1 MDIYEKLL
9 KCASVLVMLCSIFSA
24 AARNFIHPGLLHSQ
38 DDLKRITRLVKEN
51 SYPAMGSYD
60 LLRKVPGASFEY
72 EMKGPFE
79 NISRAGKYGYTKAPC
94 ESDCNAAY
102 YNALMLSL
110 IHI

>member
-79 NISRAGKYGYTKAPC
+79 NISRAGKYGYTKAPG
-94 ESDCNAAY
+94 ERV
-102 YNALMLSL
+102 
-110 IHI
+110 

>member
-1 MDIYEKLL
+1 
-9 KCASVLVMLCSIFSA
+9 MLCSIFSA

-72 EMKGPFE
+72 EMKGRLRISVVPE
-79 NISRAGKYGYTKAPC
+79 NMDTPKLLVKAIVMR
-94 ESDCNAAY
+94 
-102 YNALMLSL
+102 LIIML
-110 IHI
+110 

>member
-1 MDIYEKLL
+1 
-9 KCASVLVMLCSIFSA
+9 MLCSIFSA

-79 NISRAGKYGYTKAPC
+79 NISRAGNMDTPKLLVKAIVMR
-94 ESDCNAAY
+94 
-102 YNALMLSL
+102 LIIML
-110 IHI
+110 